1 MRDALKASEADVY
14 AIPRIT
20 PDGKYL
26 FFEKYEAET
35 DRSGIYWVSTAIVEE
50 LKLY

>member
-1 MRDALKASEADVY
+1 LRDALKASEADVY

-26 FFEKYEAET
+26 FFERYEAET
-35 DRSGIYWVSTAIVEE
+35 DRSDIYWVSTGIIEE
-50 LKLY
+50 LRP